1 MPDNLLILVA
11 GGLFS
16 GVLAG
21 FLGIGG
27 GTVLVPI
34 LVALGYTPVQ
44 AVATSSL
51 AIVITSISGSVQNF
65 RMGVLDLKK
74 VFALGLPSVITA
86 QLGVYIASNVASY
99 ILLAAFGVLLWLN
112 IYLVELRKQ
121 IVARKQR
128 EEAAR
133 ILADP
138 ENPSHPEEKPVNP
151 TIARIA
157 TGGIAGVL
165 AGLFGIGGGVIMVP
179 MQMLLLG
186 ETIKVAI
193 QTSLGVIMITALSAA
208 SGHYFAG
215 NVLFLEGLILGS
227 GGLVGAQIST
237 RFLPKLPDQVISFAF
252 RALLALLSV
261 NVFWQAWA
269 SFNAR

>member
-1 MPDNLLILVA
+1 MPDNILILIA

-51 AIVITSISGSVQNF
+51 AIVITSISGSFQNW
-65 RMGVLDLKK
+65 RMGFLDLKK
-74 VFALGLPSVITA
+74 VLYLGIPSLLTA

-99 ILLAAFGVLLWLN
+99 ILLFAFGLLLWLN

-121 IVARKQR
+121 VIARKQR
-128 EEAAR
+128 EDAENLQNNLAATV
-133 ILADP
+133 DKTM
-138 ENPSHPEEKPVNP
+138 NPVV
-151 TIARIA
+151 ARIA

-186 ETIKVAI
+186 EAIKVAI
-193 QTSLGVIMITALSAA
+193 QTSLGVIMITAIAA
-208 SGHYFAG
+208 TTGHYVAG
-215 NVLFLEGLILGS
+215 NVLFMQGLILGS
-227 GGLVGAQIST
+227 GGLIGAQVST
-237 RFLPKLPDQVISFAF
+237 RFLPKLSDKVVSFAF
-252 RALLALLSV
+252 RALLALLSI
-261 NVFWQAWA
+261 NIFWQAWTR
-269 SFNAR
+269 FVAR

>member
-1 MPDNLLILVA
+1 MPDNVLILIA

-34 LVALGYTPVQ
+34 LVTLGYTPVQ

-51 AIVITSISGSVQNF
+51 AIVITSISGSIQNW
-65 RMGVLDLKK
+65 RMGVLDFKK
-74 VFALGLPSVITA
+74 VLYLGIPSLLTA

-99 ILLAAFGVLLWLN
+99 ILLFAFGLLLWLN

-121 IVARKQR
+121 VIARKQR
-128 EEAAR
+128 EAA
-133 ILADP
+133 
-138 ENPSHPEEKPVNP
+138 ENLENGVTTVDQPMNPVV
-151 TIARIA
+151 ARIA

-179 MQMLLLG
+179 MQMLLLR
-186 ETIKVAI
+186 EAIKVAI
-193 QTSLGVIMITALSAA
+193 QTSLGVIMITAIAA
-208 SGHYFAG
+208 TSGHYLAG
-215 NVLFLEGLILGS
+215 NVLFIQGLILGS
-227 GGLVGAQIST
+227 GGLVGVQIST
-237 RFLPKLPDQVISFAF
+237 RFLPKLSDKVVSFAF
-252 RALLALLSV
+252 RALLALLSI
-261 NVFWQAWA
+261 NIFWQAWTR
-269 SFNAR
+269 FVAR

>member
-1 MPDNLLILVA
+1 MPDNVMILIA

-51 AIVITSISGSVQNF
+51 AIVITSISGSIQNW
-65 RMGVLDLKK
+65 RMGFLDLKK
-74 VFALGLPSVITA
+74 VLYLGIPSLLTA

-99 ILLAAFGVLLWLN
+99 VLLFAFGLLLWLN

-121 IVARKQR
+121 VIARKQK
-128 EEAAR
+128 EDAEN
-133 ILADP
+133 LANNLAPVDKTM
-138 ENPSHPEEKPVNP
+138 NPVV
-151 TIARIA
+151 ARIA

-186 ETIKVAI
+186 EVIKVAI
-193 QTSLGVIMITALSAA
+193 QTSLGVIMITAIAA
-208 SGHYFAG
+208 TTGHYVAG
-215 NVLFLEGLILGS
+215 NVLFIQGLILGS
-227 GGLVGAQIST
+227 GGLVGAQVST
-237 RFLPKLPDQVISFAF
+237 RFLPKLSDKVVSFAF
-252 RALLALLSV
+252 RALLALLSI
-261 NVFWQAWA
+261 NIFWQAWTR
-269 SFNAR
+269 FVAR

>member
-1 MPDNLLILVA
+1 MPDNLLILII

-34 LVALGYTPVQ
+34 LVTLGYTPVQ

-51 AIVITSISGSVQNF
+51 AIVITSISGSVQNW

-74 VFALGLPSVITA
+74 VLYLGIPSLLTA
-86 QLGVYIASNVASY
+86 QLGVYISSNVASY
-99 ILLAAFGVLLWLN
+99 ILLFAFGLLLWLN

-121 IVARKQR
+121 VIARKQR
-128 EEAAR
+128 EAA
-133 ILADP
+133 
-138 ENPSHPEEKPVNP
+138 ENLENNLTTIDKPMNP
-151 TIARIA
+151 VVARVA

-186 ETIKVAI
+186 EAIKVAI
-193 QTSLGVIMITALSAA
+193 QTSLGVIMITAISATT
-208 SGHYFAG
+208 GHYIAG
-215 NVLFLEGLILGS
+215 NVLFIQGLILGS
-227 GGLVGAQIST
+227 GGLVGAQVST
-237 RFLPKLPDQVISFAF
+237 RFLPKLSDKVVSFAF
-252 RALLALLSV
+252 RALLALLSI
-261 NVFWQAWA
+261 NIFWQAWVKFA
-269 SFNAR
+269 AR